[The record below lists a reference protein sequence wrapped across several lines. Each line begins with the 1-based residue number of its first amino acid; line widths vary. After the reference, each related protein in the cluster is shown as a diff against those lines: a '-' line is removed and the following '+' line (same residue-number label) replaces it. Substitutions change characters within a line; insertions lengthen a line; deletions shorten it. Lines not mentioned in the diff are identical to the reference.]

1 MSSKYQA
8 EAELQRL
15 WGADYAANLDKA
27 VDGFDLLPA
36 HAQAQIDQNHPDQLA
51 ALAAMASPAYTD
63 SKHPDHA
70 RVSAQ
75 VQAHFNNTHNDT
87 DLVY

>member
-8 EAELQRL
+8 EAELQRR
-15 WGADYAANLDKA
+15 WGASFAANLDKA

-36 HAQAQIDQNHPDQLA
+36 HAQNQIDQNNPDQIA

-63 SKHPDHA
+63 PKNPDHA
-70 RVSAQ
+70 RVAAQ
-75 VQAHFNNTHNDT
+75 VQAHFNNTHNDP
-87 DLVY
+87 DLIY